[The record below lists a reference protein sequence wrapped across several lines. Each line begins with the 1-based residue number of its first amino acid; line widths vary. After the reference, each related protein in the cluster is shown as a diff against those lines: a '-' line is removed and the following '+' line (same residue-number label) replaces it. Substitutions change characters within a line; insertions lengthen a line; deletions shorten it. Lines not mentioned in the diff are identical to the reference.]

1 MIVTLPD
8 GRVFE
13 GKVMNFDEQSDVAVV
28 KIHAGEDLPVVRLGN
43 SNALRAGEWVVALGS
58 PLHLHNTVTA
68 GIVSAVARPATDLG
82 LSTTNDY
89 IQTDA
94 AINIGNSGG
103 PLVNLAGEVIGI
115 NTLKAVAAGIR

>member
-1 MIVTLPD
+1 VIVTLPD